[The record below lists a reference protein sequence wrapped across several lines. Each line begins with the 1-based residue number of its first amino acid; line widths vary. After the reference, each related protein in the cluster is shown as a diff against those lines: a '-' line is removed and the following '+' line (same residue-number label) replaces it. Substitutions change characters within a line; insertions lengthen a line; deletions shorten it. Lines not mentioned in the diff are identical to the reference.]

1 MNLYQINEK
10 IENAINECI
19 DMETGEIIHPEKLE
33 QLNIARNEK
42 REGVALYIKN
52 QLPEI
57 EAIDKEIKALTA
69 RKKAKQSR
77 IEWLKK
83 SLLDDMTSNNLQ
95 VFETPRV
102 AISFRRSEVLEVT
115 STDNI
120 PPEFIVE
127 QPPKI
132 DKAGLKKEVKAGFT
146 FDGVQLIKKQN
157 IQIK

>member
-1 MNLYQINEK
+1 MNLYQINEE
-10 IENAINECI
+10 IEKTIEECI

-57 EAIDKEIKALTA
+57 EAIDKEIKALTT
-69 RKKAKQSR
+69 RKKQKQSR

-83 SLLDDMTSNNLQ
+83 SLYDDMTKNGLSK
-95 VFETPRV
+95 FETPKV
-102 AISFRRSEVLEVT
+102 YISFRKSTAVEVT
-115 STDNI
+115 STDDI
-120 PPEFIVE
+120 PDEYLLE
-127 QPPKI
+127 QPPKV
-132 DKAGLKKEVKAGFT
+132 DKAGLKKELQAGFT
-146 FDGVQLIKKQN
+146 FDGVKLVEKQN